1 MVWLGKIGIGEI
13 IREIMVGDFIILI
26 IEVWIMLEIY
36 IGRIVIFG
44 EIKIVMGV

>member
-1 MVWLGKIGIGEI
+1 MVWIGKIGIGKI

-36 IGRIVIFG
+36 IGRIIIFWRN
-44 EIKIVMGV
+44 